1 MKELWLGISNFFTS
15 TIDQLNV
22 LNGIDIVI
30 LNSIDI
36 AIVAVVIYQL
46 LKLTKRTRANQVI
59 KGLLLVLVALW
70 LASLLKLQAITW
82 LLGYIVNAGAV
93 VLVIL
98 FQPELRSALEHMGRG
113 ANISTIRHRYESYD
127 GKQITDEIIQ
137 ALINLSKRKVGALIV
152 IEQKTGLRDVA
163 DTGTPLDSAIT
174 SALLENIFEP
184 NTPLHD
190 GAVLISAGR
199 LAAAGCYLTLT
210 EESGLSRE
218 LGTRHRAAIG
228 VTEGRDC
235 ISLIVSEE
243 TGTISYAQNGR
254 LTRYL
259 DEKRLGELLTP
270 IFAPAPKES
279 FFASLLKRAGES
291 NEK

>member
-15 TIDQLNV
+15 TIDQLNI
-22 LNGIDIVI
+22 LNGLDIVI

-36 AIVAVVIYQL
+36 AIVALVIYQL

-59 KGLLLVLVALW
+59 KGLILVLVALW

-82 LLGYIVNAGAV
+82 LLGYIVSAGAV

-113 ANISTIRHRYESYD
+113 ANIGTIKHRYESYD
-127 GKQITDEIIQ
+127 GKEITEEIAQ
-137 ALINLSKRKVGALIV
+137 ALMNLSKRKVGALIV

-163 DTGTPLDSAIT
+163 DTGTAVDSIIT

-190 GAVLISAGR
+190 GAVLISDGR
-199 LAAAGCYLTLT
+199 IAAAGCYLTLT

-235 ISLIVSEE
+235 LSLIVSEE
-243 TGTISYAQNGR
+243 TGTISYAQGGR

-259 DEKRLGELLTP
+259 DEKRLKELLMP
-270 IFAPAPKES
+270 IFAAKPKES
-279 FFASLLKRAGES
+279 LFASLLKKAGDSGE
-291 NEK
+291 